1 MMHPTQLHQNKI
13 EDQTKIKVTQLTENW
28 I

>member
-1 MMHPTQLHQNKI
+1 MIPTQLHQNKV
-13 EDQTKIKVTQLTENW
+13 EDQTKIKVMQLTENW